1 MQFFIDGINV
11 RNFGS
16 QGQQRT
22 AALSLKLAELDL
34 IKEETGEN
42 AILLLDDVMSELD
55 SGRQEFLVKTLKDV
69 QLFITSTEIAEN
81 LRSSAEKGKIYIV
94 KEGLI
99 FLKRC

>member
-1 MQFFIDGINV
+1 MQFFIYGINV

-99 FLKRC
+99 SSEK

>member
-1 MQFFIDGINV
+1 M
-11 RNFGS
+11 
-16 QGQQRT
+16 
-22 AALSLKLAELDL
+22 AELDL

-81 LRSSAEKGKIYIV
+81 LSSSAEKGKIYIV

-99 FLKRC
+99 SSEK